1 MQLSCPQEII
11 QKLCINFI
19 VLLLC
24 TVKLSNL
31 ACLACLL
38 GGLYIL
44 PMFFSLFFF
53 ISFMVEIGATSSL
66 ELLNGSSPTFQGL
79 AELCKGFI
87 YPAFILAIAIA
98 TN

>member
-1 MQLSCPQEII
+1 
-11 QKLCINFI
+11 
-19 VLLLC
+19 
-24 TVKLSNL
+24 
-31 ACLACLL
+31 
-38 GGLYIL
+38 
-44 PMFFSLFFF
+44 
-53 ISFMVEIGATSSL
+53 MVEIGATSSL